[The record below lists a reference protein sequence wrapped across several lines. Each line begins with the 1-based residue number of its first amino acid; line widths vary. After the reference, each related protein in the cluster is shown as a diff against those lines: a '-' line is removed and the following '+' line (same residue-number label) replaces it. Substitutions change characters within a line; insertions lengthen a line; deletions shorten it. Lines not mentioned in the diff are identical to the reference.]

1 VFTTKQA
8 VKWILKSLSSD
19 GAITWAA
26 AMKKNKST
34 LVDFQF
40 VQLQAID
47 RAVLNQRSTDH

>member
-1 VFTTKQA
+1 MFTTKQA